1 MSINLIKDIWYFRI
15 FRDLFVAGFLTSVAR
30 WFEVL
35 AFSLIAWKY
44 TGDASL
50 AAFFVTCRLFFVGL
64 AGLVFFAIGSLVSGQ
79 IIMIFSTGSI
89 CISCVIFSFFIGQNY
104 STDVSGLILISC
116 LSGIL
121 WSVDFSFRRR
131 MLGDGL
137 PEKLTPTGISIDVLS
152 THATRIIGPL
162 IGGIT
167 LTYLTNQYT
176 MLTLGFLYF
185 LSTFFLF
192 AHKDKN
198 NGRVTDRNV
207 RHTVQKVLKVS
218 YHNKHIFTVL
228 TLTPVFNIFGLPFV
242 PLIGI
247 LLVEKFSLGSLGIGF
262 LSSVEGI
269 GAFIGGVFIAAFS
282 PNNKTFYFKFM
293 LTLLFAGIILSAVA
307 TKLFLFVFG
316 VLTFGV
322 STAIYSAMQSTIIYQ
337 EAPKELRSSI
347 FSLLTLAIGTGAIGS
362 ANIQLMSKNVSTS
375 QLTVIMG
382 SEGLLF
388 ITLFVSI
395 MFFSLR
401 KKP

>member
-1 MSINLIKDIWYFRI
+1 
-15 FRDLFVAGFLTSVAR
+15 
-30 WFEVL
+30 
-35 AFSLIAWKY
+35 
-44 TGDASL
+44 
-50 AAFFVTCRLFFVGL
+50 
-64 AGLVFFAIGSLVSGQ
+64 
-79 IIMIFSTGSI
+79 
-89 CISCVIFSFFIGQNY
+89 
-104 STDVSGLILISC
+104 
-116 LSGIL
+116 
-121 WSVDFSFRRR
+121 
-131 MLGDGL
+131 
-137 PEKLTPTGISIDVLS
+137 
-152 THATRIIGPL
+152 
-162 IGGIT
+162 
-167 LTYLTNQYT
+167 

-198 NGRVTDRNV
+198 NGRVADRNV
-207 RHTVQKVLKVS
+207 RDTVQQVLKVS

-247 LLVEKFSLGSLGIGF
+247 LVVEKFSLGSLGIGF

-307 TKLFLFVFG
+307 TKLLLFVFG

-362 ANIQLMSKNVSTS
+362 ANIQLMSKNISTS
-375 QLTVIMG
+375 QL
-382 SEGLLF
+382 LKKA
-388 ITLFVSI
+388 
-395 MFFSLR
+395 SLY
-401 KKP
+401 K